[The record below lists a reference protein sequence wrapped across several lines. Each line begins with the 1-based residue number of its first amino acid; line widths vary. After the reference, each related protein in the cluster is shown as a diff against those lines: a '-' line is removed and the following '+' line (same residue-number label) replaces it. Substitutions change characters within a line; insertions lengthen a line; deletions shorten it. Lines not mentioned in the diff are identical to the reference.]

1 MLLSQASVKANEIN
15 RELMGQSMMQ
25 RLVIALFCTL
35 ISISATVGNA
45 AGNAAGNTAGDT
57 TEGANGSFAVTA
69 PPACV
74 NNLGETVTFENRPE
88 ARNKLAAGMAR
99 RDSQGVPVIYR
110 FGYENA
116 PPALQQFID
125 LHECAHHQTGDIDRP
140 HPPRNSPAHMMN
152 ESIADCIAILRI
164 RDGDTDG
171 KTVMDA
177 AVLALTADMAT
188 VGFPATTIESRVSNI
203 KNCFEKPMN
212 ASAFLSEI
220 LEYRG
225 LK

>member
-1 MLLSQASVKANEIN
+1 MV
-15 RELMGQSMMQ
+15 QSMMH
-25 RLVIALFCTL
+25 RRVIALFCTL
-35 ISISATVGNA
+35 ISIGATVGNA
-45 AGNAAGNTAGDT
+45 GGDT
-57 TEGANGSFAVTA
+57 IGGTNGSFAVTA

-74 NNLGETVTFENRPE
+74 NNLGENVTFENRPA
-88 ARNKLAAGMAR
+88 ARSQLAAGVAR

-116 PPALQQFID
+116 PPALQQLID
-125 LHECAHHQTGDIDRP
+125 LHECEHHQTGDIDRP
-140 HPPRNSPAHMMN
+140 QPPRNSSAHMMN
-152 ESIADCIAILRI
+152 ESIADCIATLRI
-164 RDGDTDG
+164 RDGDEYG
-171 KTVMDA
+171 KAVMDA

-188 VGFPATTIESRVSNI
+188 VGFAATTIESRVSNI
-203 KNCFEKPMN
+203 RSCFKKPMN

>member
-1 MLLSQASVKANEIN
+1 
-15 RELMGQSMMQ
+15 MQ

-35 ISISATVGNA
+35 ISISAKVGNA
-45 AGNAAGNTAGDT
+45 AGYT
-57 TEGANGSFAVTA
+57 TGGANGSFAVTA

-74 NNLGETVTFENRPE
+74 NNVGETVTFENRPA
-88 ARNKLAAGMAR
+88 ARNQLAAGMAR
-99 RDSQGVPVIYR
+99 RDSRGVPVIYR

-140 HPPRNSPAHMMN
+140 HPPRNSPAPMMN
-152 ESIADCIAILRI
+152 ESIADCVAILRI
-164 RDGDTDG
+164 RDGDEDG
-171 KTVMDA
+171 KTVMNA
-177 AVLALTADMAT
+177 AVLALTADMT
-188 VGFPATTIESRVSNI
+188 TGGFAATTIESRVSNI

-212 ASAFLSEI
+212 AFAFLSEI

>member
-1 MLLSQASVKANEIN
+1 
-15 RELMGQSMMQ
+15 MGQSMMQ

-45 AGNAAGNTAGDT
+45 AGDT
-57 TEGANGSFAVTA
+57 TGGANSSFAVTD

-74 NNLGETVTFENRPE
+74 NNLGETVTFENRPA
-88 ARNKLAAGMAR
+88 ARNQLAAGMAR

-188 VGFPATTIESRVSNI
+188 VGFAATTIESRVSNI

>member
-1 MLLSQASVKANEIN
+1 MIHRLLIT
-15 RELMGQSMMQ
+15 
-25 RLVIALFCTL
+25 LFCNL
-35 ISISATVGNA
+35 ISISAT
-45 AGNAAGNTAGDT
+45 AGDMT
-57 TEGANGSFAVTA
+57 GGPRSNFAVTA

-74 NNLGETVTFENRPE
+74 NNLGENVTFENRPA
-88 ARNKLAAGMAR
+88 ARNQLAAGMAR
-99 RDSQGVPVIYR
+99 RDHEGVPVIYR

-164 RDGDTDG
+164 RHGDEDG
-171 KTVMDA
+171 KAVMDA

-188 VGFPATTIESRVSNI
+188 VGFAATTIESRVSNI
-203 KNCFEKPMN
+203 KNCFENPMN
-212 ASAFLSEI
+212 ASTFLSEI
-220 LEYRG
+220 LLYRG

>member
-1 MLLSQASVKANEIN
+1 
-15 RELMGQSMMQ
+15 MGQSMMQ

-45 AGNAAGNTAGDT
+45 AGDT
-57 TEGANGSFAVTA
+57 TGGANSSFAVTA

-74 NNLGETVTFENRPE
+74 NNLGETVTFENRPA
-88 ARNKLAAGMAR
+88 ARNQLAAGMAR

-164 RDGDTDG
+164 RDGDEDG
-171 KTVMDA
+171 KTVMNA

-188 VGFPATTIESRVSNI
+188 VGFAATTIESRVSNI

>member
-1 MLLSQASVKANEIN
+1 
-15 RELMGQSMMQ
+15 MGNSMTQ
-25 RLVIALFCTL
+25 RRVIALFCTL

-45 AGNAAGNTAGDT
+45 AGDT
-57 TEGANGSFAVTA
+57 TGGANSSFAVTA

-74 NNLGETVTFENRPE
+74 NNLGETVAFENRPA
-88 ARNKLAAGMAR
+88 ARNQLAAGMAR
-99 RDSQGVPVIYR
+99 RDSAGVPVIYR

-164 RDGDTDG
+164 KDSNDDG
-171 KTVMDA
+171 KMLLDA
-177 AVLALTADMAT
+177 TVLALTADMAKA
-188 VGFPATTIESRVSNI
+188 GFAATTIESRVSNI
-203 KNCFEKPMN
+203 KNCFKKQIN

>member
-1 MLLSQASVKANEIN
+1 
-15 RELMGQSMMQ
+15 
-25 RLVIALFCTL
+25 
-35 ISISATVGNA
+35 
-45 AGNAAGNTAGDT
+45 
-57 TEGANGSFAVTA
+57 
-69 PPACV
+69 
-74 NNLGETVTFENRPE
+74 
-88 ARNKLAAGMAR
+88 MAQ
-99 RDSQGVPVIYR
+99 RDSEGVPVIYR

-152 ESIADCIAILRI
+152 ESMADCIAILRI
-164 RDGDTDG
+164 RDGDEDG
-171 KTVMDA
+171 KAVMDA
-177 AVLALTADMAT
+177 AVLAITADMAT
-188 VGFPATTIESRVSNI
+188 VGFAATTIKSRVSNI
-203 KNCFEKPMN
+203 RNCFKKPTN

>member
-1 MLLSQASVKANEIN
+1 MV
-15 RELMGQSMMQ
+15 QSMML

-45 AGNAAGNTAGDT
+45 AGDING
-57 TEGANGSFAVTA
+57 GANGSFAVTA

-74 NNLGETVTFENRPE
+74 NNLGETVTFENRPA
-88 ARNKLAAGMAR
+88 ARNQLAAGMAR

-164 RDGDTDG
+164 RDGDKEG

-188 VGFPATTIESRVSNI
+188 VGFAVTTIESRVSNI

-212 ASAFLSEI
+212 ASAFLSDI

>member
-1 MLLSQASVKANEIN
+1 MI
-15 RELMGQSMMQ
+15 Q

-45 AGNAAGNTAGDT
+45 TGDT

-74 NNLGETVTFENRPE
+74 NNLGETVTFENRPA
-88 ARNKLAAGMAR
+88 ARNQLAAGMAR

-164 RDGDTDG
+164 RDGDKDG
-171 KTVMDA
+171 KTLMDA

-188 VGFPATTIESRVSNI
+188 VGFAATTIESRVSNI

>member
-1 MLLSQASVKANEIN
+1 
-15 RELMGQSMMQ
+15 MMQ
-25 RLVIALFCTL
+25 RLLIALFCTL
-35 ISISATVGNA
+35 LSISAT
-45 AGNAAGNTAGDT
+45 AGNTAGD
-57 TEGANGSFAVTA
+57 ARSSFAVTA
-69 PPACV
+69 PPVCV
-74 NNLGETVTFENRPE
+74 NNLGKTVTFKNRST
-88 ARNKLAAGMAR
+88 AHNHLAAGMAR
-99 RDSQGVPVIYR
+99 RDSEGVPVIYR

-116 PPALQQFID
+116 PTALQQFID

-152 ESIADCIAILRI
+152 ESIADCVAILRI
-164 RDGDTDG
+164 RDGDKYG

-177 AVLALTADMAT
+177 AVLALTADMAKI
-188 VGFPATTIESRVSNI
+188 GFVATTIESRVSNI

-212 ASAFLSEI
+212 ASAFLSAI

>member
-1 MLLSQASVKANEIN
+1 MIYRLLIT
-15 RELMGQSMMQ
+15 
-25 RLVIALFCTL
+25 LFCNLTG
-35 ISISATVGNA
+35 ISAT
-45 AGNAAGNTAGDT
+45 AGDMA
-57 TEGANGSFAVTA
+57 GDPRSSFAVTA
-69 PPACV
+69 PPTCV
-74 NNLGETVTFENRPE
+74 NNLGENVTFENRPA
-88 ARNKLAAGMAR
+88 ARNQLAAGMAR
-99 RDSQGVPVIYR
+99 RDSEGVPVIYR
-110 FGYENA
+110 LGYENA

-164 RDGDTDG
+164 RHSDEDG
-171 KTVMDA
+171 KAVMDA

-188 VGFPATTIESRVSNI
+188 VGFAATTIESRVSNI
-203 KNCFEKPMN
+203 KNCFENPMN

>member
-1 MLLSQASVKANEIN
+1 
-15 RELMGQSMMQ
+15 MGQSMMQ

-45 AGNAAGNTAGDT
+45 AGDT
-57 TEGANGSFAVTA
+57 TGGANSSFAVTA

-74 NNLGETVTFENRPE
+74 NNLGETVAFENRPA
-88 ARNKLAAGMAR
+88 ARNQLAAGMAR
-99 RDSQGVPVIYR
+99 RDSQGVPIIYR

-116 PPALQQFID
+116 SPALQQFID

-164 RDGDTDG
+164 RDSDENG
-171 KTVMDA
+171 KAVMDA
-177 AVLALTADMAT
+177 AVLAITADMAT
-188 VGFPATTIESRVSNI
+188 IGFAATTIDSRLSNI
-203 KNCFEKPMN
+203 KNCFEKQMI
-212 ASAFLSEI
+212 ASGFLSEI

>member
-1 MLLSQASVKANEIN
+1 MRK
-15 RELMGQSMMQ
+15 SMTQ
-25 RLVIALFCTL
+25 RLVIALFCAL
-35 ISISATVGNA
+35 ISIGAT
-45 AGNAAGNTAGDT
+45 AGNAAGDATGDAT
-57 TEGANGSFAVTA
+57 GSFAVTA
-69 PPACV
+69 PLACV
-74 NNLGETVTFENRPE
+74 NNLGENVTFENRPA
-88 ARNKLAAGMAR
+88 ARNQLAAGMAR
-99 RDSQGVPVIYR
+99 RDSDGVPVIYR

-152 ESIADCIAILRI
+152 ESISDCIAILRI
-164 RDGDTDG
+164 RDSNEDG

-177 AVLALTADMAT
+177 AVLALTADMAKA
-188 VGFPATTIESRVSNI
+188 GFAATTIESRVSNI
-203 KNCFEKPMN
+203 KTCFEKPMN
-212 ASAFLSEI
+212 ASAFLNEI